1 MNLELLRK
9 LDKPD
14 LATRGTVRY
23 FLLFSLSDTVDQ
35 SYPEV
40 SIN

>member
-9 LDKPD
+9 YKMLPHACA
-14 LATRGTVRY
+14 LP
-23 FLLFSLSDTVDQ
+23 LSDVPVETVDQ

-40 SIN
+40 R